1 MLPNEKIPVKQFIEM
16 WSDGKRKWS
25 YGFGT
30 LLEVKKDSSRESS
43 LD

>member
-1 MLPNEKIPVKQFIEM
+1 MLPKGKFVVKQFIEM
-16 WSDGKRKWS
+16 WSDGALKWS

-30 LLEVKKDSSRESS
+30 VLEVDNNSSRESS

>member
-1 MLPNEKIPVKQFIEM
+1 MLPKGKFVVKQFIEM
-16 WSDGKRKWS
+16 WSDGTPEWS

-30 LLEVKKDSSRESS
+30 VFEVDKSSSRESS

>member
-1 MLPNEKIPVKQFIEM
+1 MLPKEKIVVKQFIEI
-16 WSDGKRKWS
+16 WSYNQEGWS

-30 LLEVKKDSSRESS
+30 LLEIDQSSSRESS